1 MIGKQYL
8 KDLAKNTPIRFFTG
22 KDEKQEQNNESD
34 EIISLTKKQ
43 YDNIISSLENIEI
56 KIKKLEKNQ
65 KQLSKLIKSKEIVED
80 IQEKSENDDVDETN
94 DTSNSIVEEEIII
107 KDNVEKDD
115 INSKE
120 YDDNTK
126 DLIINYYKN
135 GLSYARIAQELNKNA
150 YLNQEGNK
158 WHWTQTKKL
167 ILSLNL

>member
-8 KDLAKNTPIRFFTG
+8 KDLAKNTPIKFFTG
-22 KDEKQEQNNESD
+22 KDEKQEQNKESD
-34 EIISLTKKQ
+34 EIISLTQKQ

-80 IQEKSENDDVDETN
+80 IQVKSKNDDVDEAN
-94 DTSNSIVEEEIII
+94 DNSSSVEEEIII
-107 KDNVEKDD
+107 KDHVEKDD

-120 YDDNTK
+120 FDDNTK